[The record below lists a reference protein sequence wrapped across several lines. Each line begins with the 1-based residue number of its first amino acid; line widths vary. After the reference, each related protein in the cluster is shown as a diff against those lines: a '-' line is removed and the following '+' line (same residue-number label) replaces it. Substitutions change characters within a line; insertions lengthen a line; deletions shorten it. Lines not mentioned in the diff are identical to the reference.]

1 MPSQSF
7 IASVYVTSFNL
18 CAYGR
23 KWFGKMWSAIKLRH
37 REVHTY
43 CLLKT
48 ICCAM
53 TKTMLNEARS
63 TKTGL
68 VFVKMYSSA
77 HLQEDSLSF
86 CLLLS
91 LTLCFCLSFDLP
103 CYLSNTQTNA
113 YIIKNISICVHT
125 FSSLQHKK
133 NQFWI

>member
-1 MPSQSF
+1 MC
-7 IASVYVTSFNL
+7 L
-18 CAYGR
+18 CHLWQEVIR
-23 KWFGKMWSAIKLRH
+23 KNVECHKIEIQGGSRTH
-37 REVHTY
+37 

-68 VFVKMYSSA
+68 VFLKMYSSA

-91 LTLCFCLSFDLP
+91 LTLCYCLSFDLS

-113 YIIKNISICVHT
+113 YIIENISICVHPH
-125 FSSLQHKK
+125 SSLQHKK
-133 NQFWI
+133 RQF